1 MDLILEL
8 DQLRRDAKA
17 AAQRSY
23 VEALVAGN
31 VDAAVALLP
40 VSQHGTLERALLGE
54 LGLAER
60 YDALIAAAEEASLPA
75 QADREQDRAP
85 VYERVAEKEA
95 AEEAP

>member
-1 MDLILEL
+1 MDLISEL

-31 VDAAVALLP
+31 VDLAVALLP
-40 VSQHGTLERALLGE
+40 ASQHGTLERAILVD
-54 LGLAER
+54 LGLLER
-60 YDALIAAAEEASLPA
+60 YEDIVASSLEASLEA
-75 QADREQDRAP
+75 QAARDEDRAP
-85 VYERVAEKEA
+85 VYERVAEKES